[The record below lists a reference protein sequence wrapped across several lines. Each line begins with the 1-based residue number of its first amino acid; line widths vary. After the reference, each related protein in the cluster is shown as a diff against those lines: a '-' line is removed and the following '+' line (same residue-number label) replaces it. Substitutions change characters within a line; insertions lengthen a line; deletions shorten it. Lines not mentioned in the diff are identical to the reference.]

1 MKFHLNPEFFKMS
14 KRVRDN
20 WDYEDREKVILQKE
34 LDKIIIIDSK
44 EKFICFINNLE
55 KLKVDNRLYKN
66 KYIFKLNIT
75 DLKNIKNNECDIYKK
90 IINIFSDVKFLK
102 QINILELNSEYN
114 KESNLL
120 IKEIFNKLKDLIYI
134 KKEDKVYIDRYRV
147 YKLNSARYRKLI
159 YVLDEWK

>member
-44 EKFICFINNLE
+44 EKFIYLINNLE

-66 KYIFKLNIT
+66 KYIFKLNF
-75 DLKNIKNNECDIYKK
+75 K
-90 IINIFSDVKFLK
+90 
-102 QINILELNSEYN
+102 LERCLC
-114 KESNLL
+114 
-120 IKEIFNKLKDLIYI
+120 I
-134 KKEDKVYIDRYRV
+134 
-147 YKLNSARYRKLI
+147 
-159 YVLDEWK
+159 